1 MRPKCIEI
9 MITTYYIKT
18 NPVFWLATREGKMAY
33 VARVG
38 LPVLILRKKDS
49 SGWKQL
55 N

>member
-1 MRPKCIEI
+1 MYRNHDYHLLYKNGSCVLII
-9 MITTYYIKT
+9 
-18 NPVFWLATREGKMAY
+18 LATREGKMAY

-49 SGWKQL
+49 SGRKQL

>member
-33 VARVG
+33 VARVIG
-38 LPVLILRKKDS
+38 IARLDTAQER
-49 SGWKQL
+49 QQR
-55 N
+55 